1 MSNLIVITDC
11 DHPSIELERSIF
23 SAAGYETRLAQAHT
37 PGQVIEAGRGAAA
50 LLTQYAPVTAAV
62 FEALPDC
69 RVVGRYGAGVDNIDV
84 GAASERHVG
93 VVSVPDYSITE
104 VSDHALALLLA
115 LSRGVVGL
123 DRAVHAGV
131 WDFRAA
137 GEIRR
142 TGTLL
147 LGVVGM
153 GRIGRA
159 LATKAQ
165 AVGFRVIGHDPFLT
179 AVEGIPLVALDE
191 LLASADAV
199 SLHLPL
205 SDATR
210 HMIDAAAL
218 ARMRSGVL
226 LVNTSRG
233 GLVDQAALLTA
244 LESGHVGGA
253 ALDVVESEP
262 LGADDPLLAL
272 PNVVVTPHAG
282 FYSRESLEELKRRVA
297 DGIVRTLAPAADV
310 ELIDANAEPF
320 RVHPRRAAQSG

>member
-23 SAAGYETRLAQAHT
+23 AAAGYETRLAQALT
-37 PGQVIEAGRGAAA
+37 PRQVIEAGQGACA
-50 LLTQYAPVTAAV
+50 LLTQYASVTAAV
-62 FEALPDC
+62 FEALPSC
-69 RVVGRYGAGVDNIDV
+69 RVVGRYGAGVDTIDV
-84 GAASERHVG
+84 AAASERHVG
-93 VVSVPDYSITE
+93 VVSVPDYSVGE

-123 DRAVHAGV
+123 DRAVHAGT
-131 WDFRAA
+131 WDFRSA

-142 TGTLL
+142 TSTLL
-147 LGVVGM
+147 LGIVGM

-165 AVGFRVIGHDPFLT
+165 SVGFRVIGHDPFLT
-179 AVEGIPLVALDE
+179 AVEGHRLVGLDE
-191 LLASADAV
+191 LLATADAV
-199 SLHLPL
+199 SLHLTL

-210 HMIDAAAL
+210 HIIDAPAL

-233 GLVDQAALLTA
+233 GLVDQAALLAA

-262 LGADDPLLAL
+262 IGADDPLLAL

-282 FYSRESLEELKRRVA
+282 FYSRESLEELKQRVA
-297 DGIVRTLAPAADV
+297 DGIVRALIPAAAV
-310 ELIDANAEPF
+310 
-320 RVHPRRAAQSG
+320 S

>member
-1 MSNLIVITDC
+1 VSSLIVITDC

-23 SAAGYETRLAQAHT
+23 SAAGYETRLARAHT

-84 GAASERHVG
+84 GAASARHVG
-93 VVSVPDYSITE
+93 VVSVPDYSVSE

-123 DRAVHAGV
+123 DRAVHAGM
-131 WDFRAA
+131 WDFRAT

-142 TGTLL
+142 TGSLL

-165 AVGFRVIGHDPFLT
+165 AVGFRVIGHDPFIT
-179 AVEGIPLVALDE
+179 AVEGIPLVGLDE

-199 SLHLPL
+199 SLHVPL

-233 GLVDQAALLTA
+233 GLVDQTALLAALV
-244 LESGHVGGA
+244 SGHVGGA

-297 DGIVRTLAPAADV
+297 EGIVRALASESDAV
-310 ELIDANAEPF
+310 ES
-320 RVHPRRAAQSG
+320 R

>member
-1 MSNLIVITDC
+1 MSNIIVITDC

-23 SAAGYETRLAQAHT
+23 AAAGYETRLAQAHT
-37 PGQVIEAGRGAAA
+37 PEQVIEAGRDAVA
-50 LLTQYAPVTAAV
+50 LLTQYAQVTASV
-62 FEALPDC
+62 FEALPAC

-84 GAASERHVG
+84 GAASEHNVG
-93 VVSVPDYSITE
+93 VVSVPDYSVNE

-115 LSRGVVGL
+115 LTRGVVGL

-142 TGTLL
+142 TSTLL

-165 AVGFRVIGHDPFLT
+165 AVGFRVLGHDPFLS
-179 AVEGIPLVALDE
+179 AVEGIPLVGLDE

-199 SLHLPL
+199 SLHVPL

-210 HMIDAAAL
+210 HMIDEAAL
-218 ARMRSGVL
+218 ARTRSGVL

-233 GLVDQAALLTA
+233 GLVDQTALLVA
-244 LESGHVGGA
+244 LQRGQVGGA

-262 LGADDPLLAL
+262 LAADDPLLAM

-282 FYSRESLEELKRRVA
+282 FYSRESIEELKGRVA
-297 DGIVRTLAPAADV
+297 AGIVHALAPEGAA
-310 ELIDANAEPF
+310 IG
-320 RVHPRRAAQSG
+320 PR

>member
-1 MSNLIVITDC
+1 MSSLIVITDC

-23 SAAGYETRLAQAHT
+23 SAAGYETRLARAHT
-37 PGQVIEAGRGAAA
+37 PGQVIEAGRGADA

-84 GAASERHVG
+84 GAASARHVG
-93 VVSVPDYSITE
+93 VVSVPDYSVSE

-123 DRAVHAGV
+123 DRAVHAGM
-131 WDFRAA
+131 WDFRAT

-142 TGTLL
+142 TGSLL

-165 AVGFRVIGHDPFLT
+165 AVGFRVIGHHPFIA
-179 AVEGIPLVALDE
+179 AVEGIPLVGLDE
-191 LLASADAV
+191 LHASADAV
-199 SLHLPL
+199 SLHVPL

-233 GLVDQAALLTA
+233 GLVDQTALLAALV
-244 LESGHVGGA
+244 SGHVGGA

-297 DGIVRTLAPAADV
+297 EGIVRALASESDAV
-310 ELIDANAEPF
+310 ES
-320 RVHPRRAAQSG
+320 R

>member
-1 MSNLIVITDC
+1 MRWRGRVATLVVLAVTAIGFALAAPYLKFTTKITDFLP
-11 DHPSIELERSIF
+11 DDTEN
-23 SAAGYETRLAQAHT
+23 
-37 PGQVIEAGRGAAA
+37 RGAQIAA
-50 LLTQYAPVTAAV
+50 LLAESELSKVMV
-62 FEALPDC
+62 
-69 RVVGRYGAGVDNIDV
+69 IDL
-84 GAASERHVG
+84 ASKDDKLH
-93 VVSVPDYSITE
+93 
-104 VSDHALALLLA
+104 DHALALLLA

-123 DRAVHAGV
+123 DRAVHAGM
-131 WDFRAA
+131 WDFRAT

-142 TGTLL
+142 TGSLL

-165 AVGFRVIGHDPFLT
+165 AVGFRVIGHDPFIT
-179 AVEGIPLVALDE
+179 AVEGIPLVGLDE

-199 SLHLPL
+199 SLHVPL

-233 GLVDQAALLTA
+233 GLVDQTALLAALV
-244 LESGHVGGA
+244 SGHVGGA

-297 DGIVRTLAPAADV
+297 EGIVRALASESDAV
-310 ELIDANAEPF
+310 ES
-320 RVHPRRAAQSG
+320 R